1 MAKNRKKKP
10 NYSLLDFHHLLFQ
23 GRHWKQG
30 YAKLLR
36 EHPYMGKKIPQATL
50 HREIHAKIHD
60 IPTPNGAECKAAYLK
75 LIELEEQ
82 GLIDIVNDP
91 IEKRLD
97 FLIDL
102 WADKCPST
110 VAILAWQREIV
121 AKFYGGG

>member
-1 MAKNRKKKP
+1 MVASAYISSCSRN
-10 NYSLLDFHHLLFQ
+10 SAD
-23 GRHWKQG
+23 
-30 YAKLLR
+30 
-36 EHPYMGKKIPQATL
+36 AT
-50 HREIHAKIHD
+50 IKVAS
-60 IPTPNGAECKAAYLK
+60 KAAHLK

-82 GLIDIVNDP
+82 GLIDIVKDP

-102 WADKCPST
+102 WADKCPAT

>member
-1 MAKNRKKKP
+1 
-10 NYSLLDFHHLLFQ
+10 
-23 GRHWKQG
+23 
-30 YAKLLR
+30 
-36 EHPYMGKKIPQATL
+36 MGKKIPQETL
-50 HREIHAKIHD
+50 HRKIHAKIHD

-82 GLIDIVNDP
+82 GLIDIVRDP

-102 WADKCPST
+102 WVDKCPAT